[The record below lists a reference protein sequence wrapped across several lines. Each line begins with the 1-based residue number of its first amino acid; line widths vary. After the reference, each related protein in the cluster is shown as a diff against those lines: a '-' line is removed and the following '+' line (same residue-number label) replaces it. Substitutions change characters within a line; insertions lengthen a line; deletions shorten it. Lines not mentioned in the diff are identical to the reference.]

1 MRKRNLRNKESG
13 MALLIALMALF
24 LISAIG
30 LGMMYMS
37 TGEASINGNYKDTQL
52 AFFAMRG
59 GLEEARDRLRTNSP
73 SSIAPLLTTMNLP
86 GGNNSIV
93 YITNSSGAGDTVDPR
108 RYLNGNN
115 QYFDDELCHETVPGV
130 TCNQNIPASMVQ
142 PYQASIDPY
151 GSTTSSMKYKW
162 VRVTLKQNNTFPN
175 ALVAPIDATH
185 TATSQVCWDS
195 TTNREVLLSYMNS
208 LGGPG
213 TPYANCDAARTIGNQ
228 QVGPL
233 YIVTALAITPS
244 GSRRIGQ
251 YETAAE
257 DITPPPGALS
267 LDGPGV
273 PNNIFSQP
281 SSNQYYVNGNDG
293 SAPSGSPPAKAGCT
307 PNQPAAPAIGTSAT
321 GVTNIDA
328 NLLGP
333 PDRSNHYTGSTPSP
347 SVVDDSAQLSGGMYA
362 NPSTLNNLVSMLAN
376 GADTTLS
383 GCSMNAPSTTGNC
396 VPPATGLGTIANPQ
410 ITFVNGDFN
419 MGNASGVGVL
429 VVTGDLNVTGNG
441 QFTGL
446 VLVIGQGIMNVNG
459 GGNGTFY
466 GSVFVANT
474 NAHTSPFAQLAT
486 VGQPLLNW
494 NGGGGNGIYYNSC
507 WADAINGMHYS
518 VVASREEMY

>member
-24 LISAIG
+24 LISAVG

-37 TGEASINGNYKDTQL
+37 TGETSINGNYKDTQL

-59 GLEEARDRLRTNSP
+59 GLEEGRDRLRSNSP
-73 SSIAPLLTTMNLP
+73 NSIASLLATMPLP
-86 GGNNSIV
+86 GGPKSIV
-93 YITNSSGAGDTVDPR
+93 YITNSSGASDTVDPKTA
-108 RYLNGNN
+108 GNL
-115 QYFDDELCHETVPGV
+115 YFDDELCHETTVPAV
-130 TCNQNIPASMVQ
+130 ACNADITATMVQ
-142 PYQASIDPY
+142 QPYVTSVSPY
-151 GSTTSSMKYKW
+151 TLSNSSLKYKW
-162 VRVTLKQNNTFPN
+162 VRITLKQNNTFPN
-175 ALVAPIDATH
+175 ALVNTTVGD
-185 TATSQVCWDS
+185 TSQVCWDS
-195 TTNREVLLSYMNS
+195 SSNREVTLSYLNS
-208 LGGPG
+208 LAG
-213 TPYANCDAARTIGNQ
+213 TAYANCDQMRTIGGQ

-233 YIVTALAITPS
+233 YIVTSLAITPS

-257 DITPPPGALS
+257 YITPPPGALS
-267 LDGPGV
+267 LDGPGQ
-273 PNNIFSQP
+273 PANIFSQP
-281 SSNQYYVNGNDG
+281 SSNKYYVNGTDG

-333 PDRSNHYTGSTPSP
+333 PNRSDHYTGSTASP
-347 SVVDDSAQLSGGMYA
+347 AVVDETTQLSTTMYA

-376 GADTTLS
+376 GADYTLNS
-383 GCSMNAPSTTGNC
+383 CSMNGNTYNGNSSAC
-396 VPPATGLGTIANPQ
+396 TPPAQGLGTTANPQ
-410 ITFVNGDFN
+410 ITYVNGDFN
-419 MGNASGVGVL
+419 MGNASGAGVL
-429 VVTGDLNVTGNG
+429 VVTGDLNVNGNG

-446 VLVIGQGIMNVNG
+446 VLVVGQGVMNVNG

-466 GSVFVANT
+466 GSMFIANT
-474 NAHTSPFAQLAT
+474 NGHTAPYSQLSS
-486 VGQPLLNW
+486 VGQPWLNW

-507 WADAINGMHYS
+507 WADAINGMHYM

>member
-1 MRKRNLRNKESG
+1 MSKRNLRNKESG

-37 TGEASINGNYKDTQL
+37 TGETSINANYKDTQL

-59 GLEEARDRLRTNSP
+59 GLEEGRDRLRSNSP
-73 SSIAPLLTTMNLP
+73 NSIASAMATMPLP
-86 GGNNSIV
+86 GGANSIV
-93 YITNSSGAGDTVDPR
+93 YITNSSGAGDTVDPKTAS
-108 RYLNGNN
+108 N
-115 QYFDDELCHETVPGV
+115 QYFDDELCSETVTGV
-130 TCNQNIPASMVQ
+130 TCGQSIPASIVQ
-142 PYQASIDPY
+142 TPYTPSMDPY
-151 GSTTSSMKYKW
+151 SGTSSSLKYKW
-162 VRVTLKQNNTFPN
+162 IRITLKQNNTFTN

-195 TTNREVLLSYMNS
+195 SSNREVLLSYLNS
-208 LGGPG
+208 LGGTG
-213 TPYANCDAARTIGNQ
+213 TPYANCDQARTIGGQ

-233 YIVTALAITPS
+233 YIVTSLAITPS

-257 DITPPPGALS
+257 NITPPPGALS
-267 LDGPGV
+267 LDGPGQ
-273 PNNIFSQP
+273 PNNIFSNP
-281 SSNQYYVNGNDG
+281 NSNQYYVNGTDG
-293 SAPSGSPPAKAGCT
+293 SNSPPAKAGCT
-307 PNQPAAPAIGTSAT
+307 PNQPAAPAIGTSTT

-333 PDRSNHYTGSTPSP
+333 PDRSNHYTGSTASP
-347 SVVDDSAQLSGGMYA
+347 SVVDETTQLSTTMYA

-376 GADTTLS
+376 GADYTLNS
-383 GCSMNAPSTTGNC
+383 CSMNGSTYNGNSSAC
-396 VPPATGLGTIANPQ
+396 TPPAQGLGTTANPQ
-410 ITFVNGDFN
+410 ITYVNGDFN
-419 MGNASGVGVL
+419 MGNASGAGVL
-429 VVTGDLNVTGNG
+429 VVTGDLNVNGNG

-446 VLVIGQGIMNVNG
+446 VLVVGQGVMNVNG

-466 GSVFVANT
+466 GSMFIANT
-474 NAHTSPFAQLAT
+474 NSHSSPYSQLSS
-486 VGQPLLNW
+486 VGQPWLNW

-507 WADAINGMHYS
+507 WADAINGMHYM